1 MQQRQVEVPFCANDG
16 YAHITVRHTASVLVL
31 AFLALTFI
39 MSAHNKIFYWN
50 DNLTFL
56 KSHFEKTILKNQ
68 VAMATGI
75 LLVFELVAG
84 ILSLS
89 GIIELY
95 INGGRMFG
103 FYGAVFSCISLL
115 FMLFG
120 QRLAKDYD
128 GARTIA
134 IYFVPAILAVFW
146 LS

>member
-1 MQQRQVEVPFCANDG
+1 MNN
-16 YAHITVRHTASVLVL
+16 TASVLVL

>member
-1 MQQRQVEVPFCANDG
+1 MNN
-16 YAHITVRHTASVLVL
+16 TASVLVL

-50 DNLTFL
+50 DNITFL

-68 VAMATGI
+68 VALATGI
-75 LLVFELVAG
+75 LLVVELVAG
-84 ILSLS
+84 ILCLL
-89 GIIELY
+89 GIFELY

-134 IYFVPAILAVFW
+134 IYFVPAVLAVFW

>member
-1 MQQRQVEVPFCANDG
+1 MNN
-16 YAHITVRHTASVLVL
+16 TASVLVL
-31 AFLALTFI
+31 AFLAITFI
-39 MSAHNKIFYWN
+39 MSAHDKIFHWN
-50 DNLTFL
+50 DNMAWL
-56 KSHFEKTILKNQ
+56 KPHFEKTILKNF
-68 VAMATGI
+68 VPLTTGI
-75 LLVFELVAG
+75 LLLVELIAG
-84 ILSLS
+84 IFSIV
-89 GIIELY
+89 GILELY

-134 IYFVPAILAVFW
+134 IYFVVAILGVYW

>member
-1 MQQRQVEVPFCANDG
+1 MNN
-16 YAHITVRHTASVLVL
+16 TASVLVL

-50 DNLTFL
+50 DNIAFL

-68 VAMATGI
+68 VVLATGV
-75 LLVFELVAG
+75 LLAFELVAG
-84 ILSLS
+84 ILCLL
-89 GIIELY
+89 GILELY

-134 IYFVPAILAVFW
+134 IYFVPAVLAVFW

>member
-1 MQQRQVEVPFCANDG
+1 MNN
-16 YAHITVRHTASVLVL
+16 TASVLVL

-39 MSAHNKIFYWN
+39 MSAHNKIFYWK

-68 VAMATGI
+68 VALTTGI
-75 LLVFELVAG
+75 LLAFELAAG
-84 ILSLS
+84 ILCLL
-89 GIIELY
+89 GIFELY

-103 FYGAVFSCISLL
+103 FYGAVFSCVSLL

-134 IYFVPAILAVFW
+134 IYFVPAVLAVFW